1 MNSKKFVQMP
11 GLIILLVVVFILPL
25 FISGPYI
32 LHVLILTLINII
44 LASSLRLINLT
55 GQISLAHSGMLTLG
69 AYTCTLL
76 VMKAGFSSWAS
87 LILAAIF
94 AAVVAVLLG
103 IPYTKLKGIYFSII
117 TILTNEV
124 ITLVAQQWRGMTNGS
139 NGIYNIPRPDP
150 IVIPGLLTITFD
162 TRTNFYYMV
171 LVIAIISL
179 AIMYAIEH
187 SRVGMTMQGIKQSES
202 LSESIGINA
211 TWYKVMAFALGCFF
225 SGLTGGFYAQYISA
239 IDPTTFGFIFAVY
252 TLIYMV
258 FGGQGKF
265 IGPIL
270 GAFILTLLPELLRP
284 LKEFQPY
291 FFAGVLIIIIFF
303 FPKGLIGLPEWFRG
317 VTKRFTGK
325 REAHA

>member
-1 MNSKKFVQMP
+1 MNRKKLVKIPGFV
-11 GLIILLVVVFILPL
+11 ILAAVVFLIPV
-25 FISGPYI
+25 FVPGPYV

-55 GQISLAHSGMLTLG
+55 GQLSLAHSGMLTLG

-87 LILAAIF
+87 LIIAAIF
-94 AAVVAVLLG
+94 AAIVAVLLG
-103 IPYTKLKGIYFSII
+103 IPYTKLRGIYFSII

-179 AIMYAIEH
+179 IIMYAIEH

-202 LSESIGINA
+202 LSSSVGINI

-225 SGLTGGFYAQYISA
+225 SGLTGGFYSQYISA
-239 IDPTTFGFIFAVY
+239 IDPTTFGFIFAIY
-252 TLIYMV
+252 TVIYMV
-258 FGGQGKF
+258 VGGQSKF
-265 IGPIL
+265 IGPII
-270 GAFILTLLPELLRP
+270 GAFILTLLPEFLRP

-291 FFAGVLIIIIFF
+291 FFAGILIVIIFF
-303 FPKGLIGLPEWFRG
+303 FPKGIIGLPEWFKN
-317 VTKRFTGK
+317 VVKRYTGK
-325 REAHA
+325 REANA

>member
-1 MNSKKFVQMP
+1 MNRKNIFQIP
-11 GLIILLVVVFILPL
+11 GFIILAAVVFSIPV
-25 FISGPYI
+25 FAPGPYI

-44 LASSLRLINLT
+44 LASSLRLISLT

-94 AAVVAVLLG
+94 AAIVAVLLG

-139 NGIYNIPRPDP
+139 NGIYNIPRPNP
-150 IVIPGLLTITFD
+150 IVIPGLLSITFD
-162 TRTNFYYMV
+162 SRTDFYYMV

-187 SRVGMTMQGIKQSES
+187 SRVGMTMQSIKQSES
-202 LSESIGINA
+202 LSASVGVNT
-211 TWYKVMAFALGCFF
+211 TWYNVMAFALGCFF
-225 SGLTGGFYAQYISA
+225 SGLTGGFYSQYISA
-239 IDPTTFGFIFAVY
+239 IDPTTFGFIFAIY

-258 FGGQGKF
+258 VGGQGKF
-265 IGPIL
+265 VGPII
-270 GAFILTLLPELLRP
+270 GAFVLTLLPEFLRP
-284 LKEFQPY
+284 LKAFQPY
-291 FFAGVLIIIIFF
+291 FFAAVLIVIIFF
-303 FPKGLIGLPEWFRG
+303 FPKGMIGLPEWFRG
-317 VTKRFTGK
+317 VIKRYTEK